1 LLGTG
6 FPYEAFMPTQPK
18 IAQVDIRADHL
29 GRRSRLDLG
38 LLGDVRETLSALLP
52 LLQRKD
58 DRGHLDGALREFVE
72 VRRKFNVYV
81 DHVGKRRPI
90 HPEHVAATLFSVGFT
105 AQRAR
110 ET

>member
-58 DRGHLDGALREFVE
+58 DREHLDGALREFAE